1 MPVTKHVQM
10 FKYGTVEHPQGDFEV
25 TPEFARK
32 LGEAVKFYAK
42 RKYFSP
48 ILKQHE
54 ENGFVYGRV
63 IRITSNEEGVY
74 ADVEVPEMIAEAID
88 EGYIDSWSPS
98 FYENWKDP
106 HTDEVFPV
114 ALRELSFVSVRHLK
128 NLPGQSPY
136 YSLSDADWKS
146 LAELQGELNMEEL
159 MVMLEAFGAA
169 LEELKADVQ
178 LIKEGLT
185 PDEEPE
191 QEEESS
197 NEPDPQAEMSEKIE
211 MLEKQLAEYQDK
223 ELEESIKK
231 ELSEEVEESTLVVL
245 KSLSEDARKTMIT
258 TINTAS
264 QKAPAK
270 RELGEVGTPGTPAP
284 EAKATTLRSLCEQ
297 AKAEG
302 IGRGGELI
310 NYLHKRGFKGEY
322 DVKVAAEVFEK

>member
-10 FKYGTVEHPQGDFEV
+10 FKYGPVEHPQGDFEV
-25 TPEFARK
+25 TPEFAHK
-32 LGEAVKFYAK
+32 LGESVKFYAK

-106 HTDEVFPV
+106 HSDEVFPV

-136 YSLSDADWKS
+136 YSLSEADWKP

-159 MVMLEAFGAA
+159 MAMLEAFGAA

-178 LIKEGLT
+178 MVKESLIQ
-185 PDEEPE
+185 EPE
-191 QEEESS
+191 QEEETSE
-197 NEPDPQAEMSEKIE
+197 EPDPQAEMSEKIE

-223 ELEESIKK
+223 ELEDSIKK

-245 KSLSEDARKTMIT
+245 KSLSEDARKTMIM
-258 TINTAS
+258 TINTAA
-264 QKAPAK
+264 QKAPVK
-270 RELGEVGTPGTPAP
+270 RELGEVGKPGTPAP
-284 EAKATTLRSLCEQ
+284 EAKAGTLRTLCEQ
-297 AKAEG
+297 AKADG
-302 IGRGGELI
+302 VHRGGPLI
-310 NYLHKRGFKGEY
+310 AYLHKRGFKGAY
-322 DVKVAAEVFEK
+322 DHKVADEVFGK